1 MHNWP
6 RADYLQVRLG
16 RVKNSISSAQALG
29 TRFHRGGLFLVNGE
43 EMASH
48 FKPSQGEDSGSFT
61 FYQGNAWLH
70 RPEGRSQESKRG
82 HTFQRKS
89 RLSPSLGARRQRQG
103 LLGAAWLESHPATAL
118 TLTSHPTPTPARP
131 QPNCFSFSHNN
142 PPPSP

>member
-29 TRFHRGGLFLVNGE
+29 TRFHRGGLFLVNRE

-61 FYQGNAWLH
+61 FYQGKRLAPQAWGQ
-70 RPEGRSQESKRG
+70 RPGVKGGG

-89 RLSPSLGARRQRQG
+89 RLSPSLGARHQRQG
-103 LLGAAWLESHPATAL
+103 LLGAAWLESHPATSA
-118 TLTSHPTPTPARP
+118 SHSTPTPARP